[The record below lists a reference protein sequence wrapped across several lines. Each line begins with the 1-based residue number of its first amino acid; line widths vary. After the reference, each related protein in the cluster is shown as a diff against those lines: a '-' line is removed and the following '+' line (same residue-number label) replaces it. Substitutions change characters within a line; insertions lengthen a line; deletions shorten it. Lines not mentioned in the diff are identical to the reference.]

1 MKKLK
6 IKAFG
11 EEVPVYLAISKYS
24 SNGNLAILIMYDE
37 EGYEEEGERLSIN
50 ILRLPE
56 NTIAVDTN
64 NNSNTNIV
72 ELLEKEGIITPLGY
86 SSPSGFCEYPVYSVN
101 LEKAREY
108 TKEEQR

>member
-1 MKKLK
+1 MKKIK

-24 SNGNLAILIMYDE
+24 SNNNLAILIMYDE
-37 EGYEEEGERLSIN
+37 DGYEKEWGRLSIN

-64 NNSNTNIV
+64 NNNSNII
-72 ELLEKEGIITPLGY
+72 ELLEKEGVITPLGY

-108 TKEEQR
+108 SKEEQR

>member
-11 EEVPVYLAISKYS
+11 KEVPVYLAISKYS
-24 SNGNLAILIMYDE
+24 SNGNLAILIMYDG
-37 EGYEEEGERLSIN
+37 EGYEEEWGRLSIN

-64 NNSNTNIV
+64 NNSNSNIV
-72 ELLEKEGIITPLGY
+72 EVLEKEGIIKPLGY
-86 SSPSGFCEYPVYSVN
+86 SSPSGFCEYPVYAISF
-101 LEKAREY
+101 EKAKEY
-108 TKEEQR
+108 TKEEK

>member
-11 EEVPVYLAISKYS
+11 KEVPVYLAISKYS

-37 EGYEEEGERLSIN
+37 EGYEEEWERLSIN

-64 NNSNTNIV
+64 NNSNSNIV
-72 ELLEKEGIITPLGY
+72 EVLEKENIIKPLGY
-86 SSPSGFCEYPVYSVN
+86 SSPSGFCEYPVYVVS
-101 LEKAREY
+101 LEKANEY
-108 TKEEQR
+108 TKEAK

>member
-6 IKAFG
+6 IKAFC
-11 EEVPVYLAISKYS
+11 EEVPVYLAISKYN

-37 EGYEEEGERLSIN
+37 KGYEEEWERLSIN

-64 NNSNTNIV
+64 NNSNSNIV
-72 ELLEKEGIITPLGY
+72 EVLEEKGVITPLGY
-86 SSPSGFCEYPVYSVN
+86 SSPSGLCEYPVYAVN
-101 LEKAREY
+101 LEKAKEY
-108 TKEEQR
+108 TKEEQK